1 MNRRFV
7 VMFLAAWIGRAASQ
21 TPLTLDEALRL
32 SQQNNLQIK
41 KQQQKN
47 KIAELDL
54 AGKRGALFPSLDVSA
69 TASYTDEI
77 AAFDIPFTLPGIG
90 QPRIELGGHDRTDLA
105 IAVRQPLFSGFRLRT
120 QVAISQTALETEETR
135 LAALNQQTAFQVG
148 LLFYQMQN
156 LKKERRI
163 QEASLNRLAVQLEQT
178 HNLYRAAQVMAY
190 DTLQVFNQALQIK
203 IQTDQNQRDQ
213 RLAELQMARLLDLPA
228 TRPIAEIEL
237 PRPSVPNFSQDSV
250 VAAAVGNRP
259 EIRAAQLSQRAAQ
272 LSRKLAISTYFPDI
286 GAEAKYHYAKPGL
299 NQVADEW
306 MDYTTVGI
314 SLQWN
319 LWRWGQDRQ
328 RARQAE
334 VEYDRLAL
342 EEHDLRRSI
351 ELEVE
356 KSLENIRFAAKQ
368 IELAERLFAQQEERY
383 RIVVTQQREGVAATN
398 EVVVA
403 EADLTQAELQLQR
416 ALIQYHVSEME
427 LKLATGSI
435 LQ

>member
-1 MNRRFV
+1 MNRRVV

-21 TPLTLDEALRL
+21 APLTLDEALRL
-32 SQQNNLQIK
+32 AQQNNLQLK

-47 KIAELDL
+47 KMAELDL

-69 TASYTDEI
+69 AVSYTDEI
-77 AAFDIPFTLPGIG
+77 AAIDIPFTLPGLL
-90 QPRIELGGHDRTDLA
+90 QPRIDLGGHDRTELA
-105 IAVRQPLFSGFRLRT
+105 IGVRQPLFSGFRLRT
-120 QVAISQTALETEETR
+120 QVAISKTALETEQAR
-135 LAALNQQTAFQVG
+135 LAALNQQTAFQVC

-163 QEASLNRLAVQLEQT
+163 QEASLSRLAVQLEQT
-178 HNLYRAAQVMAY
+178 RHLYRAAQVMAY

-213 RLAELQMARLLDLPA
+213 RLAELQMARLLDLPS
-228 TRPIAEIEL
+228 TRPIAELEL
-237 PRPSVPNFSQDSV
+237 PRPAVPNFSQDSLMS
-250 VAAAVGNRP
+250 AAVGSRP

-342 EEHDLRRSI
+342 EERDVRRGI

-356 KSLENIRFAAKQ
+356 KSLENIRFAAQQ

-416 ALIQYHVSEME
+416 VLIQYHVSEME